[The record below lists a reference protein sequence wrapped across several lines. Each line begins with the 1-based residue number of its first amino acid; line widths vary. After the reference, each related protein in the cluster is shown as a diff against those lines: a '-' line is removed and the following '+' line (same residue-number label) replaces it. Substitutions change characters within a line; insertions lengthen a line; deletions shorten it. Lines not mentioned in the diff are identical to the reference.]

1 MQHDRT
7 SQKQE
12 FKSAR
17 LLFLFFFSF
26 ANTFARTPLPGSRPK
41 LFKQETICLGL
52 QRLHTHSWLQSRAF
66 APTFHFY
73 HLFQYQ
79 WLLVRFHQT
88 NLNLVLNGISYQL
101 YC

>member
-17 LLFLFFFSF
+17 LLFFFLSLSLTRLPEPLF
-26 ANTFARTPLPGSRPK
+26 PGSRPK

-88 NLNLVLNGISYQL
+88 NLNYSIFSKLGS
-101 YC
+101 